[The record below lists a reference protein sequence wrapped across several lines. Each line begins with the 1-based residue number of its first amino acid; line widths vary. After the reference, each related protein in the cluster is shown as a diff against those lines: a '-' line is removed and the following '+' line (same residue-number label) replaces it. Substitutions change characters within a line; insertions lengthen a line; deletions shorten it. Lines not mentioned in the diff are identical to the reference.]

1 MTTTKN
7 QREALYQKAAD
18 LLRRGLGSRQAEV
31 QLTKNEGVSIE
42 RARHAVAT
50 VLRRQRK
57 PKKGG
62 N

>member
-18 LLRRGLGSRQAEV
+18 LLRRGLGSRQAEA
-31 QLTKNEGVSIE
+31 QLASNEGVSIE
-42 RARHAVAT
+42 RARHAVAKA
-50 VLRRQRK
+50 LQRQRR
-57 PKKGG
+57 PKKGD